1 MSVLILVE
9 LRVKPE
15 SIDTMRAWL
24 KDGLPDTRAAEGCEG
39 VAVHANLDD
48 RSNLVFVEHWNSK
61 QQYEKYR
68 AWRVERGDHARLVGM
83 LSGNPSVRCF
93 EIVGL

>member
-1 MSVLILVE
+1 MSVLVLIE

-15 SIDTMRAWL
+15 SIDAMKAWL
-24 KDGLPDTRAAEGCEG
+24 KDGLPDTRAADCEG
-39 VAVHANLDD
+39 VTVHANLDD
-48 RSNLVFVEHWNSK
+48 RSNLVLVEHWNSK
-61 QQYEKYR
+61 EQYEKYR
-68 AWRVERGDHARLVGM
+68 AWRAERGDHARRVGM